1 MKNQGSVAVIHVAK
15 YLDSNDRLCGHNC
28 LFCMEQMEPGCS
40 NEQLPT
46 LETIDAAITHY
57 CKSHG
62 KMSKLYIAGG
72 EPTLR
77 GDFSELVAL
86 VRQHCQTIV
95 LSTNCDYADE
105 NETIRRI
112 IDAGIRHVATSIHGA
127 SSASHDYLTGKAGS
141 FFHTISAMKK
151 LMDAGSAVTVNTVV
165 NAFNA
170 QEMAEIAQMF
180 QGKNLGIEKLTFT
193 HYMHHGNAY
202 YHNALWFNVDDCA
215 DTIAEAVKAADGV
228 RYEVTFRDF
237 PLCLNSG
244 LAERQE
250 IVEQVDI
257 IGLQLNQLNVRGE
270 KAPSFAKNKCRQC
283 TLFDACPK
291 YLVANYGEEINHGRV
306 D

>member
-62 KMSKLYIAGG
+62 KISKLYIAGG

-105 NETIRRI
+105 NEMKQLFF
-112 IDAGIRHVATSIHGA
+112 SI
-127 SSASHDYLTGKAGS
+127 
-141 FFHTISAMKK
+141 K
-151 LMDAGSAVTVNTVV
+151 LLRVYRGLY
-165 NAFNA
+165 
-170 QEMAEIAQMF
+170 QKRE
-180 QGKNLGIEKLTFT
+180 
-193 HYMHHGNAY
+193 HP
-202 YHNALWFNVDDCA
+202 A
-215 DTIAEAVKAADGV
+215 DPPT
-228 RYEVTFRDF
+228 
-237 PLCLNSG
+237 
-244 LAERQE
+244 
-250 IVEQVDI
+250 
-257 IGLQLNQLNVRGE
+257 
-270 KAPSFAKNKCRQC
+270 
-283 TLFDACPK
+283 
-291 YLVANYGEEINHGRV
+291 
-306 D
+306 